1 MKEIYD
7 HSLKVREG
15 LHKIENRKSKSP
27 SNKDIL
33 PALPDYEETIFAKK
47 IKEEDLKKRLEL

>member
-1 MKEIYD
+1 
-7 HSLKVREG
+7 VREG

-47 IKEEDLKKRLEL
+47 IKEEDLKKRLEI